1 MIQWNT
7 EKIDIPKDY
16 IVIFPSIWER
26 SPEMSE
32 WIKVIQYIREQYIE
46 VIIL

>member
-1 MIQWNT
+1 MIQWDT

-26 SPEMSE
+26 SPEMNK
-32 WIKVIQYIREQYIE
+32 WAKVIQYIKKQHIE